1 MKLTEETLKV
11 LKNFSSINPSI
22 IVKPGQTLYSITEE
36 EHVVGI
42 ANVEEQFDRKFALF
56 NLNEF
61 LSVYGMFNQPE
72 LKFNDSYV
80 DIEDSDSR
88 VRYMFSNPSVL
99 KFNQREVKMPNADLE
114 VILTD
119 DVIGQIRK
127 ASSVLGHAHLK
138 VTGTAG
144 ESSVKLTVHNIKDFG
159 ANTYTTKVDAV
170 SVTSDVE
177 VTFLINNLKFIGGD
191 YTLKISNRGI
201 THWSN
206 NNSEIEYYV
215 AIEK

>member
-1 MKLTEETLKV
+1 MKLTEDTLKV
-11 LKNFSSINPSI
+11 LKNFASINPSI

-36 EHVVGI
+36 ENVIGI
-42 ANVEEQFDRKFALF
+42 ANVEEQFDQKFALF

-61 LSVYGMFNQPE
+61 LSVYGMFDKPE
-72 LKFNDSYV
+72 LKFNDGHV

-114 VILTD
+114 VILSD
-119 DVIGQIRK
+119 EVIVQIRM
-127 ASSVLGHAHLK
+127 ASSVLGHAHMK

-144 ESSVKLTVHNIKDFG
+144 DSSVKLSVFDIKDSES
-159 ANTYTTKVDAV
+159 NVYTTKVDAV
-170 SVTSDVE
+170 SVASDVD
-177 VTFLINNLKFIGGD
+177 VTFLINNLKLIGGD
-191 YTLKISNRGI
+191 YILKISNRGI
-201 THWSN
+201 THWTN
-206 NNSEIEYYV
+206 KNGKIEYYV